1 MLNICQNYN
10 IKLKREID
18 GKISLYS
25 HCIGCAFKKFATT
38 DTRKI
43 SDLL

>member
-1 MLNICQNYN
+1 MFNICKNHN

-25 HCIGCAFKKFATT
+25 HCIGCAFKKFATI
-38 DTRKI
+38 DT
-43 SDLL
+43 